1 MRVIIT
7 LLMLIAA
14 PIVTRSGEYV
24 SGATTCPSSGAARV
38 STTSVSVAQ
47 LTVVA
52 PTANTGEVHVGGSNV
67 TTSTGGIL
75 LPGGSYTDNKNN
87 AGTNPSI
94 LFFAC
99 TVSADTI
106 NWIGSR

>member
-7 LLMLIAA
+7 LLALILVPVSLRTA
-14 PIVTRSGEYV
+14 EYV
-24 SGATTCPSSGAARV
+24 SGATACPSSGRARV

-52 PTANTGEVHVGGSNV
+52 PTVNTGEVHVGGSNV
-67 TTSTGGIL
+67 TTSDGGIL

-87 AGTNPSI
+87 AGTNPAA